1 MILSSIEFSMESD
14 VAVRTRIALI
24 NGRECYYIYKSL
36 YVWIKFPEASGSR
49 TLLEKL
55 AHITEEKKKRKKKSE
70 KKDSNVFFQEYYETR
85 TLISVYRARSVQDPL
100 PFSHSESL

>member
-1 MILSSIEFSMESD
+1 MAANVTTYKYIHGWVKFS
-14 VAVRTRIALI
+14 
-24 NGRECYYIYKSL
+24 
-36 YVWIKFPEASGSR
+36 EASGGR
-49 TLLEKL
+49 TFLEKL
-55 AHITEEKKKRKKKSE
+55 ARITEEEKKKSE